1 MNTEENK
8 TTRKNVA
15 ILLEK
20 DYERPFRLIHGLL
33 SHPGVQER
41 CAFRNFTLFE
51 ARHEDIFSED
61 WKPDGMIVC
70 YDEKKEL
77 WLKDLDIPVV
87 NLIGS
92 DDGHHP
98 SVGTDYRL
106 SSKAA
111 VEHFDTL
118 NYKNLLFVETMGIDP
133 ALRMDQYLGPM
144 CEERH
149 IKFSVTTMPDALTTK
164 DIGQLGEI
172 CPDLDKA
179 IEETLKNDSTL
190 GIYTRHDL
198 RGRLIVDYLTRK
210 GIDIPGTVGVLGC
223 FDCVDAKLCDPPLS
237 SVMLRDMEIGARGIA
252 KLERLMAGEAAEPK
266 HEKIPPRGVRVRGS
280 TLGQSKGEMEILRA
294 RSIIRDRAK
303 DGITVDMLV
312 DELNISRSTF
322 EKYFIALTGHSPAQE
337 IRQVRTDWARELLL
351 TTDLPMTQ
359 LAPLIGF
366 KDRRAFIV
374 FFKREA
380 GMTPAAFRKMNKR

>member
-1 MNTEENK
+1 MTKE
-8 TTRKNVA
+8 RKNVA

-33 SHPGVQER
+33 SLPGVRER
-41 CAFRNFTLFE
+41 CAFRNFTLFQANQDE
-51 ARHEDIFSED
+51 IFSED
-61 WKPDGMIVC
+61 WKPDGLITC
-70 YDEKKEL
+70 YDETKER
-77 WLKDLDIPVV
+77 WLRDLDIPVV

-92 DDGHHP
+92 KDGIHA
-98 SVGTDYRL
+98 SVGTDYKC
-106 SSKAA
+106 SSLAA

-118 NYKNLLFVETMGIDP
+118 NYKHILFVETMGIDP
-133 ALRMDQYLGPM
+133 ALRIDKYLEPL
-144 CEERH
+144 CEERG
-149 IKFSVTTMPDALTTK
+149 IKLSVTVMPEGLTTK

-172 CPDLDKA
+172 CPDLEKA
-179 IEETLKNDSTL
+179 IEVAEASNTTL

-210 GIDIPGTVGVLGC
+210 GVDIPGRVGVLGC

-237 SVMLRDMEIGARGIA
+237 SVMLRDTEIGSRGMA
-252 KLERLMAGEAAEPK
+252 MLEKLMNGETLK
-266 HEKIPPRGVRVRGS
+266 QRHEQIPPRGVRVRGS
-280 TLGQSKGEMEILRA
+280 TLGQSKGQIEILRA

-303 DGITVDMLV
+303 EGITVDLLV
-312 DELNISRSTF
+312 DELDMSRSTF

-374 FFKREA
+374 FFKREV
-380 GMTPAAFRKMNKR
+380 GMTPAAFRKMNKH

>member
-1 MNTEENK
+1 MNTD
-8 TTRKNVA
+8 RRNVA
-15 ILLEK
+15 ILLENN
-20 DYERPFRLIHGLL
+20 YERPFRLMHGLL
-33 SHPGVQER
+33 SLPGVRER
-41 CAFRNFTLFE
+41 CAFRNFTLYQ
-51 ARHEDIFSED
+51 ASHEDIFSED
-61 WKPDGMIVC
+61 WKPDGLIVC

-77 WLKDLDIPVV
+77 WLRDLDIPVV

-92 DDGHHP
+92 DDGYHA
-98 SVGTDYRL
+98 SVGTDYAL

-118 NYKNLLFVETMGIDP
+118 NFKHLLFVETMGIGP
-133 ALRMDQYLGPM
+133 ALRMDKYLEPQ
-144 CEERH
+144 CKERG
-149 IKFSVTTMPDALTTK
+149 IKLTITHMPDALTTK
-164 DIGQLGEI
+164 DIGQLGVI
-172 CPDLDKA
+172 CPDLEKA
-179 IEETLKNDSTL
+179 LAAAEAEGSTL

-198 RGRLIVDYLTRK
+198 RGRLIADYLTRRGVK
-210 GIDIPGTVGVLGC
+210 IPEQVGVLGC
-223 FDCVDAKLCDPPLS
+223 YDCVDAKLCDPPLS
-237 SVMLRDMEIGARGIA
+237 SIMLRDLEIGARAMA
-252 KLERLMAGEAAEPK
+252 KLEKLMAGEPLENR
-266 HEKIPPRGVRVRGS
+266 HEKVPPRGVRVRGS
-280 TLGQSKGEMEILRA
+280 TLGQSKGEIEILRA

-351 TTDLPMTQ
+351 TSDLPMTQ

-366 KDRRAFIV
+366 KDRRSFIV

-380 GMTPAAFRKMNKR
+380 GMTPAAFRKMNNR

>member
-1 MNTEENK
+1 MNK
-8 TTRKNVA
+8 DRKNVA

-33 SHPGVQER
+33 SLPGVRER
-41 CAFRNFTLFE
+41 CAFRNFTLFQ
-51 ARHEDIFSED
+51 ANHEDIFSAD
-61 WKPDGMIVC
+61 WNPDGLITC

-92 DDGHHP
+92 VDGFHA
-98 SVGTDYRL
+98 SVGTDYQL
-106 SSKAA
+106 SSAAA

-118 NYKNLLFVETMGIDP
+118 DFKHIMFVETMGIDP
-133 ALRMDQYLGPM
+133 ALKIEQYLQPL
-144 CEERH
+144 CDARN
-149 IKFSVTTMPDALTTK
+149 IKLSVTAMPEGLTTK

-172 CPDLDKA
+172 CPDLEKA
-179 IEETLKNDSTL
+179 VEEAEANNTTL
-190 GIYTRHDL
+190 GVYTRHDL
-198 RGRLIVDYLTRK
+198 RGRLIVDYLCRK
-210 GIDIPGTVGVLGC
+210 GIDIPERVGVLGC

-237 SVMLRDMEIGARGIA
+237 SVMLRDTEIGARGME
-252 KLERLMAGEAAEPK
+252 KLEDLMAGKTPKEK
-266 HEKIPPRGVRVRGS
+266 HERIPPRGVRVRGS
-280 TLGQSKGEMEILRA
+280 TLGQSKGEIEILRA

-303 DGITVDMLV
+303 DGITVDILV
-312 DELNISRSTF
+312 DELDMSRSTF

-374 FFKREA
+374 FFKREV

>member
-1 MNTEENK
+1 MSTSDRE
-8 TTRKNVA
+8 NVA

-33 SHPGVQER
+33 SFPGVRER

-51 ARHEDIFSED
+51 ANHEDVFSED
-61 WKPDGMIVC
+61 WKPDGLIVC

-77 WLKDLDIPVV
+77 WLRDLDIPVV

-92 DDGHHP
+92 DNGYHA
-98 SVGTDYRL
+98 SVGTDYRM
-106 SSKAA
+106 SSQSA

-118 NYKNLLFVETMGIDP
+118 NFKHMLFVETMGIDS
-133 ALRMDQYLGPM
+133 ALRVDQYLQPL
-144 CEERH
+144 CDERN
-149 IKFSVTTMPDALTTK
+149 IKLSVTAMPDALTTK
-164 DIGQLGEI
+164 DISQLGEI
-172 CPDLDKA
+172 CPDLDRAVADAKA
-179 IEETLKNDSTL
+179 AGATL

-198 RGRLIVDYLTRK
+198 RGRLIVDYLTRNN
-210 GIDIPGTVGVLGC
+210 IDIPGEVGVLGC

-237 SVMLRDMEIGARGIA
+237 SVMLRDMEIGARGMA
-252 KLERLMAGEAAEPK
+252 KLEKMMAGETPEQK
-266 HEKIPPRGVRVRGS
+266 HEKIPPRGIRVRGS
-280 TLGQSKGEMEILRA
+280 TLGQSKGEIEILRA

-303 DGITVDMLV
+303 DGITVDTLIE
-312 DELNISRSTF
+312 ELDISRSTF
-322 EKYFIALTGHSPAQE
+322 ETHFIALTGHSPAQE

-380 GMTPAAFRKMNKR
+380 GMTPSDYRKMNKI

>member
-1 MNTEENK
+1 MSTEE
-8 TTRKNVA
+8 RKNVA

-33 SHPGVQER
+33 SLPGVRER
-41 CAFRNFTLFE
+41 CAFRNFPLYQATREDLFS
-51 ARHEDIFSED
+51 DT
-61 WKPDGMIVC
+61 WKPDGIIVN
-70 YDEKKEL
+70 YNENQEP
-77 WLKDLDIPVV
+77 WLRELDIPVV
-87 NLIGS
+87 NLVGN
-92 DDGHHP
+92 DDGFHP
-98 SVGTDYRL
+98 SVGSDYRL
-106 SSKAA
+106 SAQAA

-118 NYKNLLFVETMGIDP
+118 NFTNLLFVETEGIDP
-133 ALRMDQYLGPM
+133 NLKLEPHLQSI
-144 CEERH
+144 CEE
-149 IKFSVTTMPDALTTK
+149 KGMQFSVTTMPDALSTK
-164 DIGQLGEI
+164 DIDQLGSI
-172 CPDLDKA
+172 CPDLDRV
-179 IEETLKNDSTL
+179 IRETIAQRETL

-198 RGRLIVDYLTRK
+198 RGRLIVDYLTSQ
-210 GIDIPGTVGVLGC
+210 GIDIPGTVGVLGY
-223 FDCVDAKLCDPPLS
+223 FDSVDAKLCDPPLS
-237 SVMLRDMEIGARGIA
+237 SVMLRDMEIGARGMA
-252 KLERLMAGEAAEPK
+252 KLERLMAGKPIEHK

-312 DELNISRSTF
+312 DELKISRSTF

-380 GMTPAAFRKMNKR
+380 GMTPAAFRRMNKS

>member
-1 MNTEENK
+1 MISK
-8 TTRKNVA
+8 RKNVA

-33 SHPGVQER
+33 SLPGARER
-41 CAFRNFTLFE
+41 CAFRNFTLFD
-51 ARHEDIFSED
+51 ANHEDVFSED
-61 WKPDGMIVC
+61 WKPDGIIVC

-77 WLKDLDIPVV
+77 WLRDLDIPVV

-92 DDGHHP
+92 DDGFHP

-106 SSKAA
+106 SSQAA
-111 VEHFDTL
+111 VEHFHTL
-118 NYKNLLFVETMGIDP
+118 NFDHLLFVETMGIDP
-133 ALRMDQYLGPM
+133 ALRMDKYLQPQ
-144 CEERH
+144 CEAH
-149 IKFSVTTMPDALTTK
+149 DIKFSVTAMPDSLSTK

-179 IEETLKNDSTL
+179 IDEAVETNTTL

-198 RGRLIVDYLTRK
+198 RGRLIVDYLSRK
-210 GIDIPGTVGVLGC
+210 GISIPDRVGVLGC

-237 SVMLRDMEIGARGIA
+237 SVMLRDTEIGSRGMA
-252 KLERLMAGEAAEPK
+252 KLEKLMAGEVPAQK

-280 TLGQSKGEMEILRA
+280 TLGQSKGEIEILRA

-322 EKYFIALTGHSPAQE
+322 EKFFIALTGHSPAQE

>member
-1 MNTEENK
+1 MNQE
-8 TTRKNVA
+8 RRNVA

-33 SHPGVQER
+33 SLPGVRER

-51 ARHEDIFSED
+51 ANYEDVFSED
-61 WKPDGMIVC
+61 WKPDGIIVC

-77 WLKDLDIPVV
+77 WLRDLDIPVV

-92 DDGHHP
+92 DDGFHP

-106 SSKAA
+106 TSEAA
-111 VEHFDTL
+111 VEHFHTL
-118 NYKNLLFVETMGIDP
+118 DYKNFLFVETMGIDP
-133 ALRMDQYLGPM
+133 ALRMDQYLQPLCDAHG
-144 CEERH
+144 
-149 IKFSVTTMPDALTTK
+149 IKFSVTTMPDSLSAK

-179 IEETLKNDSTL
+179 IDEVINTNSTL

-198 RGRLIVDYLTRK
+198 RGRLIVDYLMRK
-210 GIDIPGTVGVLGC
+210 GIKIPNQIGVLGC

-237 SVMLRDMEIGARGIA
+237 SVMLRDGETGSRGME
-252 KLERLMAGEAAEPK
+252 KLEKLMTGEELHEK
-266 HEKIPPRGVRVRGS
+266 HEKIPPRGIRVRGS

-312 DELNISRSTF
+312 DELDISRSTF
-322 EKYFIALTGHSPAQE
+322 EKFFIALTGHSPAQE

-351 TTDLPMTQ
+351 TTELPMTK

-380 GMTPAAFRKMNKR
+380 GVTPAAFRKMNKR